1 MSIISAIP
9 WRATD
14 IPAAVPCPCGS
25 PVRTA
30 RFRGQTTLLPSGGLL
45 RRISVTIP
53 IVSTEGVLGGKPR
66 IEGTRVGVHQV
77 GTLVRETGWSRVK
90 VADQLGLSEDEIDAA
105 LEYYDTRPEEMAAIE
120 AERSETVARI
130 RERSRAPE

>member
-1 MSIISAIP
+1 M
-9 WRATD
+9 
-14 IPAAVPCPCGS
+14 
-25 PVRTA
+25 
-30 RFRGQTTLLPSGGLL
+30 
-45 RRISVTIP
+45 SVTIP